1 MMIQNGM
8 KINLNIYY
16 SAVCNMKCDY
26 CCMPAEDNDPIKNS
40 EIRSKII
47 SGEFQNIII
56 SNNWKKEI
64 QKRLVDYDEYDT
76 SILELVTLGI
86 WGMEPTINQDLW
98 EQFIIPILNKYDTI
112 KGIFLSTN
120 GMIFDYDSWALPLL
134 NYCNQHQR
142 KIKLWVQFSIDGP
155 DYSQKAVNNLL
166 NCCRRY
172 ETNEYFRIK
181 LSTKATLNKETL
193 YQDIDK
199 WYSYMAGLYDSCNRL
214 AKQGCDVR
222 LVGSEPTFER
232 PGNWTQEDGI
242 QWAKWHI
249 KIPTNIKF
257 ECPAGITSFTINSD
271 SRLYSCQLCNQL
283 VPELSDSLFNF
294 TIIDNLYSELLEQ
307 NQIQPINQ
315 TILLNA
321 ISTMFCKAQERIAF
335 DKIMPTGYQK
345 IINYD
350 MLEDIQKYIN
360 QNVIQGCTLKSY
372 ILMLANGALQQ
383 QEEEE

>member
-1 MMIQNGM
+1 MIQNGM

-16 SAVCNMKCDY
+16 SAACNMKCDY
-26 CCMPAEDNDPIKNS
+26 CCMPAEDNDPVKNS

-64 QKRLVDYDEYDT
+64 QKRLVDYDEYDI
-76 SILELVTLGI
+76 SILEPVTLGI

-120 GMIFDYDSWALPLL
+120 GIIFDYDSWALPLL

-155 DYSQKAVNNLL
+155 EYSQKAVNNLL

-242 QWAKWHI
+242 QWAKWHV
-249 KIPTNIKF
+249 KIPTNIMF
-257 ECPAGITSFTINSD
+257 ECPAGETSFTITCDNK
-271 SRLYSCQLCNQL
+271 LYDCQLRKNIEDN
-283 VPELSDSLFNF
+283 ELSDKIKYIN
-294 TIIDNLYSELLEQ
+294 IPHLYQQLLIE
-307 NQIQPINQ
+307 NKVMPIAD
-315 TILLNA
+315 ISKLSKA
-321 ISTMFCKAQERIAF
+321 ISTIFCRAQEQLYKNKEHDA
-335 DKIMPTGYQK
+335 
-345 IINYD
+345 
-350 MLEDIQKYIN
+350 
-360 QNVIQGCTLKSY
+360 SY
-372 ILMLANGALQQ
+372 YSILMLANGALQQ